1 MEQRPGGQT
10 TSAVARA
17 GQLAISMAVTARA
30 RLEELAPKTGQGIQ
44 NLSCLAF
51 AFLGGFLNL

>member
-30 RLEELAPKTGQGIQ
+30 RLEELAPKAKESRIYPAW
-44 NLSCLAF
+44 LLPSWE
-51 AFLGGFLNL
+51 GF